1 MSQAVPPKHPVLCV
15 AGARPNFVKIAP
27 IMRALADSPRL
38 APILVHTGQHYDDR
52 LSRVFFDEL
61 AIPRPD
67 VSLEVGSG
75 SHAEQTAEIM
85 RRFEPVLERTQAHAV
100 VVVGDVNS
108 TLACALVASKLVLA
122 APFDSALGSGRQR
135 PLVVHVEA
143 GLRSRDDDMP
153 EEINRRLTD
162 SLSDLLFVTDPSGV
176 DNLARE
182 GVPASRVHLVGN
194 VMIDT
199 LLAARE
205 RAMQSD
211 VLTRLG
217 LAEGGYGLVTLHRP
231 SNVDQPEQLR
241 ALLAVLDEVARR
253 VPLCFPVHP
262 RTRARLAAARIP
274 LPDARWVVSEPVGYL
289 DFLRLTAS
297 ARLVLTDSGGVQEET
312 TILGVRC
319 LTLRDNTER
328 PVTIDEGTNILA
340 GTRRDTIWPAFERAM
355 AEPVPARQPAL
366 WDGRAAA
373 RIADELARVL
383 P

>member
-1 MSQAVPPKHPVLCV
+1 VADISKHPVLCV

-27 IMRALADSPRL
+27 IMRALAASPGL

-61 AIPRPD
+61 DIPRPD

-75 SHAEQTAEIM
+75 THAEQTAEIM
-85 RRFEPVLERTQAHAV
+85 RRFEPVVEKHQPHAV

-108 TLACALVASKLVLA
+108 TLACALVASKAVLA
-122 APFDSALGSGRQR
+122 APFDSALASGRRR
-135 PLVVHVEA
+135 PLVIHVEA

-162 SLSDLLFVTDPSGV
+162 SLSDLLFVTEPSGV

-182 GVPASRVHLVGN
+182 GVPAGRVHLVGN

-205 RAMQSD
+205 RAMRSD
-211 VLTRLG
+211 VLGRLG
-217 LAEGGYGLVTLHRP
+217 LSEGSYGLVTLHRP
-231 SNVDQPEQLR
+231 SNVDDPEQLR
-241 ALLAVLDEVARR
+241 AMLAVLDDVARR
-253 VPLCFPVHP
+253 MRLCFPVHP

-274 LPDARWVVSEPVGYL
+274 LPDDRWVVTDPVGYL

-297 ARLVLTDSGGVQEET
+297 AGMVLTDSGGVQEET

-319 LTLRDNTER
+319 LTLRENTER

-340 GTRRDTIWPAFERAM
+340 GTRRETIWPAFERAM
-355 AEPVPARQPAL
+355 AEPVLSRQPRL
-366 WDGRAAA
+366 WDGRAAL
-373 RIADELARVL
+373 RVADELARVL
-383 P
+383 A

>member
-1 MSQAVPPKHPVLCV
+1 MKVVSVV
-15 AGARPNFVKIAP
+15 GARPQFIKA
-27 IMRALADSPRL
+27 SPLSREL
-38 APILVHTGQHYDDR
+38 RRRHHEILVHTGQHYDDQ
-52 LSRVFFDEL
+52 LSQVFFEEL
-61 AIPRPD
+61 GIPRPD

-75 SHAEQTAEIM
+75 SHAQQTAEIM
-85 RRFEPVLERTQAHAV
+85 RRFEPVLARFQPHAV

-108 TLACALVASKLVLA
+108 TLACSLVASKFLLDA
-122 APFDSALGSGRQR
+122 AFDSALGRGRRR

-162 SLSDLLFVTDPSGV
+162 SVADLLFVTEQSGV

-182 GVPASRVHLVGN
+182 GTAAERVHLVGN

-205 RAMQSD
+205 RARGSD
-211 VLTRLG
+211 VLARLG
-217 LAEGGYGLVTLHRP
+217 LEEGGYGLVTLHRP
-231 SNVDQPEQLR
+231 SNVDDPQQLR
-241 ALLAVLDEVARR
+241 ALLAVLDDIARK
-253 VPLCFPVHP
+253 VKLCFPVHP
-262 RTRARLAAARIP
+262 RTRARLAAARVP
-274 LPDARWVVSEPVGYL
+274 VPDDRWLVIDAVGYL

-319 LTLRDNTER
+319 LTLRENTER
-328 PVTIDEGTNILA
+328 PITIDEGTNILA
-340 GTRRDTIWPAFERAM
+340 GTRRETIWPAFERAM
-355 AEPVPARQPAL
+355 AEPVAPRQPRL
-366 WDGRAAA
+366 WDGRAAL

>member
-1 MSQAVPPKHPVLCV
+1 MAKHPVLCV

-38 APILVHTGQHYDDR
+38 SPILVHTGQHYDEG
-52 LSRVFFDEL
+52 LSQVFFDEL

-85 RRFEPVLERTQAHAV
+85 RRFEPVLARYQPHAV

-108 TLACALVASKLVLA
+108 TLACSLVASKFVLA
-122 APFDSALGSGRQR
+122 QPFDSTLERGRRR
-135 PLVVHVEA
+135 PLTVHVEA

-162 SLSDLLFVTDPSGV
+162 SLADLLFVTERSGM
-176 DNLARE
+176 DNLAAE
-182 GVPASRVHLVGN
+182 GVPAGRAHLVGN

-199 LLAARE
+199 LLAARD
-205 RAMQSD
+205 RAMRSN
-211 VLTRLG
+211 VLERLG
-217 LAEGGYGLVTLHRP
+217 LAERGYGLVTLHRP
-231 SNVDQPEQLR
+231 SNVDDPEQLA
-241 ALLAVLDEVARR
+241 ALCGVLDDIARR
-253 VPLCFPVHP
+253 TRLCFPVHP

-274 LPDARWVVSEPVGYL
+274 LPDDRWVVTDPVGYL

-297 ARLVLTDSGGVQEET
+297 AALVLTDSGGVQEET

-328 PVTIDEGTNILA
+328 PVTIDEGSNILA
-340 GTRRDTIWPAFERAM
+340 GTRRETIWPAFERAM
-355 AEPVPARQPAL
+355 AEPCERRQPYL
-366 WDGRAAA
+366 WDGRAAL
-373 RIADELARVL
+373 RVADELARVL

>member
-1 MSQAVPPKHPVLCV
+1 MVKHPVLCV

-38 APILVHTGQHYDDR
+38 QPILVHTGQHYDDR
-52 LSRVFFDEL
+52 LSQVFFDDL
-61 AIPRPD
+61 RIPRPD

-75 SHAEQTAEIM
+75 THAEQTAEIM
-85 RRFEPVLERTQAHAV
+85 RRFEPVLERTQPHAV

-108 TLACALVASKLVLA
+108 TLACSLVASKFMLA
-122 APFDSALGSGRQR
+122 EPFDSAMGRGRRR
-135 PLVVHVEA
+135 PLTVHVEA

-153 EEINRRLTD
+153 EEINRRVTD
-162 SLSDLLFVTDPSGV
+162 SLADILFVTEQSGM

-182 GVPASRVHLVGN
+182 GVPAERVHLVGN

-205 RAMQSD
+205 RAMRSD
-211 VLTRLG
+211 VLDRLG
-217 LAEGGYGLVTLHRP
+217 LTERGYGLVTLHRP
-231 SNVDQPEQLR
+231 SNVDDPQQLR
-241 ALLAVLDEVARR
+241 DLCGVLADVARR
-253 VPLCFPVHP
+253 VRLCFPVHP

-274 LPDARWVVSEPVGYL
+274 LPDDRWVVTDPVGYL

-297 ARLVLTDSGGVQEET
+297 AGLVLTDSGGVQEET

-328 PVTIDEGTNILA
+328 PVTIEEGTNILA
-340 GTRRDTIWPAFERAM
+340 GTRRETIWPAFERAM
-355 AEPVPARQPAL
+355 AEPVASRQPRL
-366 WDGRAAA
+366 WDGRAAL
-373 RIADELARVL
+373 RVADELARVL

>member
-1 MSQAVPPKHPVLCV
+1 MVTSKHPVLCV

-27 IMRALADSPRL
+27 IMRALAASARL
-38 APILVHTGQHYDDR
+38 EPILVHTGQHYDDR
-52 LSRVFFDEL
+52 LSQVFFDEL
-61 AIPRPD
+61 GIPRPQ

-85 RRFEPVLERTQAHAV
+85 RRFEPVLARFQPHAV

-108 TLACALVASKLVLA
+108 TLACALVTSKFLLE
-122 APFDSALGSGRQR
+122 APFDAAFARGRRR

-162 SLSDLLFVTDPSGV
+162 SLADLLFVTEPSGV
-176 DNLARE
+176 ENLARE
-182 GVPASRVHLVGN
+182 GTAPERVHLVGN

-205 RAMQSD
+205 RARGSD
-211 VLTRLG
+211 VLARLG
-217 LAEGGYGLVTLHRP
+217 LAEGAYGLVTLHRP
-231 SNVDQPEQLR
+231 GNVDDPEQLR
-241 ALLAVLDEVARR
+241 ALLAVLDEVAKR
-253 VPLCFPVHP
+253 VKLCFPVHP
-262 RTRARLAAARIP
+262 RTRARLAATRVP
-274 LPDARWVVSEPVGYL
+274 LPDDRWVVTDAVGYL

-328 PVTIDEGTNILA
+328 PITIDEGSNILA
-340 GTRRDTIWPAFERAM
+340 GTRRETIWPAFERAM
-355 AEPVPARQPAL
+355 AEPALARQPRL
-366 WDGRAAA
+366 WDGRAAL